1 MTSVKSSPLA
11 KRFVSSAYITH
22 LRIVA
27 EGMSFMYN
35 RNKSGPKILPW
46 GTPVSRGSGGLVQ
59 LSQYTY
65 CFLLARYN
73 LNHYR
78 AVPLIP

>member
-1 MTSVKSSPLA
+1 MTSVKSLPLA
-11 KRFVSSAYITH
+11 RRFVSSAYITH

-35 RNKSGPKILPW
+35 KNKSGPKMLPW
-46 GTPVSRGSGGLVQ
+46 GTPVSRGSDGLLQ
-59 LSQYTY
+59 LSQSTY
-65 CFLLARYN
+65 CFLSARYD
-73 LNHYR
+73 LNHSR